1 MVHIKNVTQMN
12 LGICEEKYS
21 EHKFYLINL
30 DIEYKRFAKFYHK
43 HKMIVNIILLK
54 VIYLVTYIIVI
65 IFNNFFI
72 MFVKFR

>member
-1 MVHIKNVTQMN
+1 MRIKNVTQMN

-21 EHKFYLINL
+21 KHKFYLINP
-30 DIEYKRFAKFYHK
+30 DIEYKRSAKFDHK
-43 HKMIVNIILLK
+43 HKMIVNVILLK